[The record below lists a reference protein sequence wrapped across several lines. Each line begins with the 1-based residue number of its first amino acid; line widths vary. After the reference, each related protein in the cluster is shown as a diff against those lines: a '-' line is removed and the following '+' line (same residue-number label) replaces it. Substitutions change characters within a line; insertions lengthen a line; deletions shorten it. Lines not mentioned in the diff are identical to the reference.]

1 MANYDVELCKYQHL
15 VDEIENYILEN
26 KAYKGSGY
34 LKVDHLQAIQDILEK
49 YNIIREEKWIII

>member
-26 KAYKGSGY
+26 QAYKGSGY
-34 LKVDHLQAIQDILEK
+34 LKVDHLQAIQGILEK
-49 YNIIREEKWIII
+49 YNTIKEER